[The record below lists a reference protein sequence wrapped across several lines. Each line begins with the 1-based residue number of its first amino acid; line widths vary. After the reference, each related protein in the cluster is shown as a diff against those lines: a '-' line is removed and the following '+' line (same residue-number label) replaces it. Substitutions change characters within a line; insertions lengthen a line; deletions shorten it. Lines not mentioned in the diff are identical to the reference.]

1 MCREYMPVQTQACA
15 GRDEGTA
22 GFGMLQVTLGDTTG
36 TGNPTGVGEMN
47 LVEIL
52 AGHVRSHLRPIIL
65 LDLY

>member
-1 MCREYMPVQTQACA
+1 
-15 GRDEGTA
+15 
-22 GFGMLQVTLGDTTG
+22 MLQVTLGDTTG